1 MNSSKQDSCPANQ
14 APGFPFPDH
23 EADRCV
29 MCGLCLP
36 HCPTYR
42 LTGDESESPRGRI
55 ALMRAAASGQLAPT
69 PRLID
74 HLDHCLTCRACEA
87 ACPSAVPYGQL
98 IDAGRAQVRT
108 HRSRWQ
114 RVKRHLIHKW
124 IISHPP
130 ILRGLGRLGRLAQVM
145 RVDALARRSGLLQ
158 TLGIAP
164 LEELLPRLPPL
175 RRWRRFYPA
184 QGKERGQVALFTG
197 CIADVVERPLLT
209 VTVQLLNRV
218 GYGVHVPGNQLCCG
232 ALARHEG
239 EPEQAVKLASH
250 NVKAFAAPNVD
261 AVICTASG
269 CTASMVEYP
278 QWMRE
283 AKASREDTTRTR
295 DFAHKLRDVS
305 QFLCELPW
313 PTEVALKPLTKRIV
327 IHDPCTLR
335 YGLRQHQA
343 VYTLLSR
350 IPGADIAP
358 LPHNDQCCGAAGSYM
373 LTQPDFSRPLRD
385 KKIKELQE
393 LPPDILVTSNVGCAL
408 HLAAGITEKGLPVEV
423 LHPVQLLARQL
434 DL

>member
-1 MNSSKQDSCPANQ
+1 MDPSKQDSCPVNQ
-14 APGFPFPDH
+14 GPGFPFPDH

-55 ALMRAAASGQLAPT
+55 ALMRALASGQLAPT
-69 PRLID
+69 PRLIG

-87 ACPSAVPYGQL
+87 VCPSAVPYGHL
-98 IDAGRAQVRT
+98 IDSGRAQVRT

-114 RVKRHLIHKW
+114 RAKGHLIHKW
-124 IISHPP
+124 IIPHPL
-130 ILRGLGRLGRLAQVM
+130 ILRSLGRLGRLAQIM
-145 RVDALARRSGLLQ
+145 RVDALAQRSGLLQ
-158 TLGIAP
+158 ALGGAP
-164 LEELLPRLPPL
+164 LEKLLPRLPPL
-175 RRWRRFYPA
+175 RSWRRFYPA

-197 CIADVVERPLLT
+197 CIADVVERPLLK
-209 VTVQLLNRV
+209 VTVQLLNRI
-218 GYGVHVPGNQLCCG
+218 GYGVHIPGNQVCCG

-239 EPEQAVKLASH
+239 EPEQAAKLASW
-250 NVKAFAAPNVD
+250 NVKAFSALGVD

-278 QWMRE
+278 QWAQE
-283 AKASREDTTRTR
+283 AKASKADATKTR
-295 DFAHKLRDVS
+295 DFSHKLRDVS
-305 QFLCELPW
+305 QFLCEIPW
-313 PTEVALKPLTKRIV
+313 PAEAALKPLAKRIV

-335 YGLRQHQA
+335 YVLRQHQG

-350 IPGADIAP
+350 IPDADITP

-373 LTQPDFSRPLRD
+373 LTQPDFSQPLRD
-385 KKIKELQE
+385 KKIKSLQE
-393 LPPDILVTSNVGCAL
+393 LKPDILVTSNVGCAL
-408 HLAAGITEKGLPVEV
+408 YLAAGVKEKGLSVEV
-423 LHPVQLLARQL
+423 LHPVQLLAQQL